1 VSSEGTHTGSSRGS
15 VTAADVRVAVLVA
28 RFNGDVTDRLLAGAL
43 ECLREHGAAEEDVSV
58 FHVPGAWELPQ
69 AAARILEVGGH
80 DALVALGCVI
90 RGETPHFEYVCDEA
104 NRGLGAVARSSRVP
118 VAFGVLTTEDRA
130 QALARAGA
138 GKSGKGN
145 KGYDAA
151 LSVLQMV
158 ALYRSLEPR

>member
-1 VSSEGTHTGSSRGS
+1 MSTEGTHTDSSRGS
-15 VTAADVRVAVLVA
+15 VSAAGVRVALLVA
-28 RFNGDVTDRLLAGAL
+28 RFNSDITERLLAGAL
-43 ECLREHGAAEEDVSV
+43 ECLREHGAAEADVAV

-69 AAARILEVGGH
+69 AAARILELGAH

-104 NRGLGAVARSSRVP
+104 NRGLGAVARGSSVP
-118 VAFGVLTTEDRA
+118 VAFGVLTTEDHA

-138 GKSGKGN
+138 GDTSHGN

-158 ALYRSLEPR
+158 ALYRGLGSR